1 MLKYMG
7 VKPEIRPGVLPAKL
21 QLTSASSEGPGLSYC
36 IFQHMRETNPLL
48 AEPYPFLGGS

>member
-36 IFQHMRETNPLL
+36 IFQHMRQTNPIL